1 MIGFDLDFEPDA
13 FQLEA
18 ADAIRSGAC
27 VVVTAPTGSGK
38 TLVAEVA
45 IREAM
50 SRGKKAFYTTPLK
63 ALSNQKFNDLRGQ
76 FPDVGLLTGDNTING
91 DAPLVVMTTEVIRN
105 MIYAGSAAL
114 AGLEVVI
121 LDEVHYL
128 GDRFRGQ
135 VWEEIIVHAP
145 AGTQLVCLS
154 ATVSNAD
161 EFTAWVRSRR
171 GSTRLIQAER
181 RPVPLVN
188 LYAVKDRWNDEVFM
202 DEMLRKHRANQS
214 IESRISG
221 RNARR
226 YGTPRRTE
234 TVSALAAKGMLPVI
248 YFIFSRAGCN
258 DAAARLLSS
267 GARFTDAA
275 ERETI
280 RRVAEERTAHLDPGD
295 LTVLEYDGWLTGLQ
309 AGIAP
314 HHAGMVPAFKETVED
329 LFARGLIKVVFAT
342 ETLSLGINMPARSVV
357 LESLSRFTGET
368 HELLRAGDYTQ
379 LTGRAGRR
387 GIDEVGYGVVL
398 HSRFVPFSQ
407 VAKLAAAGSHSLQ
420 SSFRPTYNM
429 TVNLVANYS
438 RERARKLL
446 NASFGQFQA
455 SKGIRKK
462 ARSLERREAE
472 LASLRKAASCDR
484 GDIAEYR
491 ELLNVSATRESS
503 AMGGLCRGRVIELV
517 SGGKA
522 GRYVVVK
529 RRRGKRVEVIVFST
543 RGKVVRL
550 RPKDVGSDAMALGSI
565 VMTNS
570 SRIGDPKFR
579 ARVARQ
585 LRAFRGRPE
594 PLSNEEP
601 APEHPVAACPDRD
614 EHLQAL
620 ERALRLQR
628 ENRQLG
634 RDLEMAQVGL
644 VRELEQILDLLET
657 RGYVDG
663 WTLTPRGERLRVIYS
678 ELDLLISEAVQEGLF
693 DALSPAEVAALVSLA
708 VYEPR
713 RDERGIQGWPSEAV
727 RARSAQFM
735 ALWEELVEDER
746 GRGLAETRR
755 PDPGFAS
762 LAYRWTT
769 GEDLSEVLGTRE
781 AGDFVRTSRQLLDV
795 MRQMREAAPQLAAA
809 LGTAIRGIDRG
820 VVAAVR

>member
-18 ADAIRSGAC
+18 AEAIRSGAS

-45 IREAM
+45 IREAL

-63 ALSNQKFNDLRGQ
+63 ALSNQKFNDMREQ

-105 MIYAGSAAL
+105 MIYAGSTAL

-128 GDRFRGQ
+128 QDRFRGQ

-145 AGTQLVCLS
+145 AATQLVCLS

-171 GSTRLIQAER
+171 GRTTLIQAER

-188 LYAVKDRWNDEVFM
+188 LYAVNDRWNDEVLM
-202 DEMLRKHRANQS
+202 DTMLKKHRPNQS

-221 RNARR
+221 KGARR
-226 YGTPRRTE
+226 YGTPRRIE

-258 DAAARLLSS
+258 DAAARLVSS
-267 GARFTDAA
+267 GAKFTDATA
-275 ERETI
+275 RETI

-295 LTVLEYDGWLTGLQ
+295 LTVLEYEGWLTGLQ

-342 ETLSLGINMPARSVV
+342 ETLSLGINMPARTVV
-357 LESLSRFTGET
+357 LESLSRFTGEA

-398 HSRFVPFSQ
+398 HSRFVPFAQ
-407 VAKLAAAGSHSLQ
+407 VAKLAAAGSHTLQ

-429 TVNLVANYS
+429 AVNLVANYS
-438 RERARKLL
+438 RERAQKLL

-455 SKGIRKK
+455 SRGIRKK

-472 LASLRKAASCDR
+472 LASLRNAASCDR
-484 GDIAEYR
+484 GDVAEYR
-491 ELLNVSATRESS
+491 DLLNASTTRESS
-503 AMGGLCRGRVIELV
+503 AMGGLHRGRVIEVV
-517 SGGKA
+517 SGSKA
-522 GRYVVVK
+522 GRYIVMK
-529 RRRGKRVEVIVFST
+529 RSRGKRVELVVIST

-550 RPKDVGSDAMALGSI
+550 RPNDVGPDAVSLGSM
-565 VMTNS
+565 VMTDS
-570 SRIGDPKFR
+570 QRMGDPKFR
-579 ARVARQ
+579 ADIARQ
-585 LRAFRGRPE
+585 LRAFQGRPD
-594 PLSNEEP
+594 PLRNQHAEL
-601 APEHPVAACPDRD
+601 EHPVATCPDKD
-614 EHLQAL
+614 AHLRAL
-620 ERALRLQR
+620 ERAHRLQR
-628 ENRQLG
+628 QNRQLG
-634 RDLEMAQVGL
+634 KDLELARGGL
-644 VRELEQILDLLET
+644 VRELEQILDLLED

-663 WTLTPRGERLRVIYS
+663 WKLTPRGERLRVIYS
-678 ELDLLISEAVQEGLF
+678 ELDLLISEAVHIGLF
-693 DALSPAEVAALVSLA
+693 DGLSPAEMAALVSMT

-713 RDERGIQGWPSEAV
+713 KAAGGTEAWPSEALRE
-727 RARSAQFM
+727 RALQLEAV
-735 ALWEELVEDER
+735 WEELVADER
-746 GRGLAETRR
+746 ARGLPQTRR
-755 PDPGFAS
+755 PDPGFVS
-762 LAYRWTT
+762 LAYRWTM
-769 GEDLSEVLGTRE
+769 GEDLSEVLGTQE

-795 MRQMREAAPQLAAA
+795 MRQVREAAQHLADP
-809 LGTAIRGIDRG
+809 LGAAIRGIDRG
-820 VVAAVR
+820 VVAAVQ

>member
-18 ADAIRSGAC
+18 ADRIRSGAS

-45 IREAM
+45 IREAL

-63 ALSNQKFNDLRGQ
+63 ALSNQKFNDLRKQ
-76 FPDVGLLTGDNTING
+76 FPHVGLLTGDNTING

-105 MIYAGSAAL
+105 MIYAGSEAL
-114 AGLEVVI
+114 DGLEVVI

-128 GDRFRGQ
+128 QDRFRGQ

-145 AGTQLVCLS
+145 AKTQLVCLS
-154 ATVSNAD
+154 ATLSNAD

-171 GSTRLIQAER
+171 GRTSLIQAER

-188 LYAVKDRWNDEVFM
+188 LYAVKDRWSDEVFM
-202 DEMLRKHRANQS
+202 DEMLREHRANKS
-214 IESRISG
+214 IESRIG
-221 RNARR
+221 GKKARR

-234 TVSALAAKGMLPVI
+234 IVSALAGKSMLPAI

-258 DAAARLLSS
+258 DAARRLVSS
-267 GARFTDAA
+267 GARFTDAPA
-275 ERETI
+275 RDSI
-280 RRVAEERTAHLDPGD
+280 RRVAEEKTAHLDSGD
-295 LTVLEYDGWLTGLQ
+295 LAVLEYEAWLTGLQ

-314 HHAGMVPAFKETVED
+314 HHAGMVPAFKETVEE

-342 ETLSLGINMPARSVV
+342 ETLSLGINMPARTVV

-398 HSRFVPFSQ
+398 HSRFVPFAQ
-407 VAKLAAAGSHSLQ
+407 VAKLAATGSHSLQ

-429 TVNLVANYS
+429 AVNLVANYS
-438 RERARKLL
+438 RERAEKLL

-455 SKGIRKK
+455 SKAIRKK
-462 ARSLERREAE
+462 VRSLQRREAE
-472 LASLRKAASCDR
+472 LESLWDAASCDR
-484 GDIAEYR
+484 GDVAEYR
-491 ELLNVSATRESS
+491 ELLNASTTRASS
-503 AMGGLCRGRVIELV
+503 PTDGLRRGQVIEVV

-529 RRRGKRVEVIVFST
+529 RRQGERVELVVIST

-550 RPKDVGSDAMALGSI
+550 HPKDMGPETVSLGSM
-565 VMTNS
+565 VLTRS
-570 SRIGDPKFR
+570 QGIGDPKFR
-579 ARVARQ
+579 AEIARQ
-585 LRAFRGRPE
+585 LRAFRGPPE
-594 PLSNEEP
+594 LLGNAEP
-601 APEHPVAACPDRD
+601 GPEHPVGACPDRD
-614 EHLQAL
+614 EHLRAL
-620 ERALRLQR
+620 ERALRLEQQ
-628 ENRQLG
+628 NRRLAKELDQ
-634 RDLEMAQVGL
+634 AQGGL
-644 VRELEQILDLLET
+644 VREFEQILDLLEA
-657 RGYVDG
+657 RGYVAG
-663 WTLTPRGERLRVIYS
+663 WTLTPHGERLRAIYS
-678 ELDLLISEAVQEGLF
+678 ELALLISEALQRRLFEGL
-693 DALSPAEVAALVSLA
+693 DPAEMAALISMA

-713 RDERGIQGWPSEAV
+713 NDEGGTEAWPTEALRVRGARLEA
-727 RARSAQFM
+727 A
-735 ALWEELVEDER
+735 WEELAKDER
-746 GRGLAETRR
+746 VRGLPQTRR
-755 PDPGFAS
+755 PDAGFAS
-762 LAYRWTT
+762 LAYRWTL
-769 GEDLSEVLGTRE
+769 GEDLSEVLGVWD

-795 MRQMREAAPQLAAA
+795 MRQVREAAPHLAGP